1 MKDEVVEELG
11 AVPGV
16 LNGGARVDLQRL
28 LDLELGHTLQPLTL
42 QPHLP
47 EPWPTVL
54 QLMLNSIKKTWRTLS
69 NKIV

>member
-16 LNGGARVDLQRL
+16 LNGGGRVDLQRL
-28 LDLELGHTLQPLTL
+28 LDLELGHTLQPLAL

-69 NKIV
+69 NKNV